1 MSNALL
7 FMKSQLTNCSKFVLK
22 YNPKVQ
28 NYQTM
33 MDKKENIF
41 ILSSIWSFLVRL
53 LLKVCQHRLLHL
65 RFGYGFNFFSSWSK
79 SLSFYSSNRL
89 LPFFTSSSQN
99 RYRFICS
106 NTSSRYHQ
114 NNSKSIRCFWY
125 IRWYC
130 SKKAHVRFI
139 ELMFDLKPSQSFAL

>member
-1 MSNALL
+1 MPFCLWNLS
-7 FMKSQLTNCSKFVLK
+7 SPT
-22 YNPKVQ
+22 VQ
-28 NYQTM
+28 NLFLNTIQKFKIIKQWWT
-33 MDKKENIF
+33 KKENIF

-53 LLKVCQHRLLHL
+53 LLKECQHRLLHL

-125 IRWYC
+125 IRCYC